1 MSHYYTDN
9 TDLESNREV
18 FKYYFRDQQFN
29 FTTDN
34 GVFSKKDVDYGS
46 YVLINTVIDKDL
58 GVKLLDLGCGYGP
71 IGIIIKRFNP
81 SITLDMVD
89 INSRATELAK
99 VNLSTNDIEA
109 NVYCND
115 NIETLN
121 KSYNTIL
128 LNPPIR
134 TGKKN
139 IFDLYEK
146 SYRCLETNGK
156 LYIVIQ
162 KKQGEE
168 SSFNKLKDLFNNATV
183 INKQHGYYVIEAI
196 KK

>member
-29 FTTDN
+29 FTTDI
-34 GVFSKKDVDYGS
+34 GVFSKKDVDFGS
-46 YVLINTVIDKDL
+46 YVLINTVIDKEL
-58 GVKLLDLGCGYGP
+58 GPKLLDLGCGYGP

-81 SITLDMVD
+81 NIELDMVD
-89 INSRATELAK
+89 INSRATELSI
-99 VNLSTNDIEA
+99 VNLSNNFIEA

-146 SYRCLETNGK
+146 SYRCLESNGK

-168 SSFNKLKDLFNNATV
+168 SSFNKLKDLFDDVSV
-183 INKQHGYYVIEAI
+183 INKQHGYYVIEAM

>member
-46 YVLINTVIDKDL
+46 YVLINTVIDKEL
-58 GVKLLDLGCGYGP
+58 GPNLLDLGCGYGP

-89 INSRATELAK
+89 INSRATDLAK
-99 VNLSTNDIEA
+99 VNLSINSIQA